1 MGAGMR
7 VAVTGAT
14 GTIGSALVRELLS
27 RGDQVVAL
35 SRDPERARERL
46 GEGVEA
52 VAWEKPGVEP
62 APADALAGCDG
73 VVHLLGEAVDQRWS
87 DDAKRRIRDSRVLGT
102 RYLVAGLRD
111 ADPRPRVLVSQSAT
125 GYYGPR
131 GGEAVDEGEPAGDDF
146 LAGVV
151 VDWEAEARAAEDLG
165 LRVAMTRTGVVLSE
179 SGGALGKMMT
189 PFKLGVGGPVAGGDQ
204 YVPWIHIDDVVGGL
218 VCALEDERVRGPVNL
233 TAPDPATN
241 RELSK
246 ALGRALRRPA
256 VAPVPGFV
264 LKLMYGEMSSIVTTG
279 ARVVPARLAE
289 IGYRFRRPNLDDALR
304 AATGRS

>member
-1 MGAGMR
+1 MR

-14 GTIGSALVRELLS
+14 GTIGSALVRELVS
-27 RGDQVVAL
+27 RGDHVVTL
-35 SRDPERARERL
+35 SRDPVRARERL
-46 GEGVEA
+46 GEDVDA
-52 VAWEKPGVEP
+52 VAWERPGAEP
-62 APADALAGCDG
+62 APAHALAGCDA
-73 VVHLLGEAVDQRWS
+73 VVHLLGEPVDQRWS
-87 DDAKRRIRDSRVLGT
+87 EDAKRRIRDSRVLGT

-131 GGEAVDEGEPAGDDF
+131 GDETVEESQPPADDF
-146 LAGVV
+146 LASVV
-151 VDWEAEARAAEDLG
+151 VDWETEARAAEELG
-165 LRVAMTRTGVVLSE
+165 LRVVLTSTGVVLSE

-189 PFKLGVGGPVAGGDQ
+189 PFKLGVGGPVAGGRQ

-218 VCALEDERVRGPVNL
+218 ICSLEDDRVRGPVNL
-233 TAPDPATN
+233 TAPEPATN

-264 LKLMYGEMSSIVTTG
+264 LKAMYGEMSSIVTTG

-304 AATGRS
+304 AATGRG